1 MTVKMFHQNEIARAI
16 RLVCQSSAALTEDVS
31 EGSEIRVGSNE
42 LFAPGQSV
50 RLRDSA
56 GEEELTVA
64 QTVGLTTVIV
74 SETIKGEYLVT
85 RGARLQRIG
94 GGLQGLAWVGQGS
107 PDLLPRSPADRY
119 PCVLVKPGIMRQP
132 LGEGSNRTFQQDY
145 EFAVYYVER
154 HEEGQRANIDVLDVA
169 ADLFNLLMED
179 TYLGGTCWHSQV
191 TEVDPEP
198 REQVK
203 LREREMPLRVVKLTV
218 LARRAAVHGG

>member
-1 MTVKMFHQNEIARAI
+1 MIDMFHQNEIARAI
-16 RLVCQSSAALTEDVS
+16 RMVCQSSTALTADVS
-31 EGSEIRVGSNE
+31 EGSELSVGSNT
-42 LFAPGQSV
+42 LFGPGQFV

-56 GEEELTVA
+56 GEEELEVV
-64 QTVGLTTVIV
+64 QTVGLTTVVVGEEI
-74 SETIKGEYLVT
+74 EGEYLLE
-85 RGARLQRIG
+85 RGARLQRVG

-107 PDLLPRSPADRY
+107 PELLPRSPADRY

-132 LGEGSNRTFQQDY
+132 PGEGSNRTFQQDY
-145 EFAVYYVER
+145 QFEVYYVER
-154 HEEGQRANIDVLDVA
+154 YEDGQRANIEVLDRA
-169 ADLFNLLMED
+169 GELFNLLMED